1 MDVINYFNTN
11 FSIDNLI
18 GSKDNRDILY
28 LKHVVDTLNRK
39 YDYKTPPIEYVVNYV
54 GLGVLNAIEDSAH
67 YKLLLE
73 TVPKDTFFLFRK
85 KIAFIKTETAN
96 FTLKPMIVGLISTK
110 TVKLMNYSLV
120 ETIDNN
126 KFIYIKNE

>member
-28 LKHVVDTLNRK
+28 LKHVVYTLNRK
-39 YDYKTPPIEYVVNYV
+39 YDYKTPPIEYVVSYI
-54 GLGVLNAIEDSAH
+54 GLGVLNAIENSGH
-67 YKLLLE
+67 YKFLLE
-73 TVPKDTFFLFRK
+73 NTPKDTFFLFKK
-85 KIAFIKTETAN
+85 KIAFIKTEIPN
-96 FTLKPMIVGLISTK
+96 FTLKPMIVGLIST
-110 TVKLMNYSLV
+110 TSIKLMNYSLV
-120 ETIDNN
+120 ETINDN